1 MRAMRFKRTIPVC
14 AVLFFFAA
22 MSATNGMTQTAA
34 PGLAQNASS
43 NLAQRA
49 ATNTPIDRHALVT
62 RHNIVVHTLDPNGAM
77 AVGNGDFAFN
87 FDVTGLQSF
96 PEYYE
101 KTMPIGILS
110 AWGWHSF
117 PNPGGY
123 TLDNFPMT
131 SIPKYGRQFIFPSA
145 STSHPTP
152 DAAYLRGNPH
162 RFGLGRIG
170 LEMSHADGSPVLI
183 TDLNDITQ
191 TLDLWTGILTS
202 SFTVDGVPVRVTT
215 SAHPTRDEVATRVSS
230 PLIAAGRLKIRIAY
244 PYASDSFGPDYQ
256 DWAHP
261 DAHTTTLTRRSPTS
275 AEFDRTLDATH
286 YFVRARWSPGASLAQ
301 TAPHQ
306 FLLSGRSSQIEF
318 TAWFSPP
325 IQILDHPGP
334 SPTTTPDTFATV
346 EAASRAHWQHYWTTG
361 GVIDLS
367 GNKDPRAAELERRIV
382 LSQYLMAVHDSGP
395 LPPQETG
402 LGVNSWFG
410 KFHMEMYWWHAAHWA
425 LWGHPEVLERSL
437 DSLNGMMPPG
447 EAMAKLEGAKG
458 VKWSK
463 MTDPSG
469 IESPSGVGPVLVW
482 QQPHPIYLAELVYR
496 ARKAQDERAHKD
508 QSAHATLLR
517 YKNIVFATADYMAT
531 FVDYDPARKE
541 YVLGPGL
548 NSADEKHTDLA
559 HNLNPTMELAYWKW
573 ALETAQQWRVR
584 LGLAPDAHWQD
595 VIDHI
600 APPTVRN
607 GIYPAMEI
615 PVETT
620 PSGMTTFMY
629 GVLPGRGIDKEA
641 MRNTLHRVAHTDAP
655 QNAVTWGTAMMAMC
669 AARLD
674 EPDLAVNLLA
684 GRYDQN
690 PFRPSGYTVRRPD
703 QTPMY
708 MPANGGWLSAV
719 AMMAA
724 GWDGAVDK
732 NGKPTHA
739 PGFPSSW
746 HVRYEGL
753 QPLP

>member
-1 MRAMRFKRTIPVC
+1 MRTMRAMRTMRTSAVIILYAAWC
-14 AVLFFFAA
+14 AVC
-22 MSATNGMTQTAA
+22 
-34 PGLAQNASS
+34 GLAQSAAPSH
-43 NLAQRA
+43 AQRSSA
-49 ATNTPIDRHALVT
+49 IAPIDRHALVT
-62 RHNIVVHTLDPNGAM
+62 RHNIVVHALDPNGAM

-96 PEYYE
+96 PEYYA

-110 AWGWHSF
+110 DWGWHSF
-117 PNPGGY
+117 PNPNGY
-123 TLDNFPMT
+123 TLDKFKMT
-131 SIPKYGRQFIFPSA
+131 AIPKYDRQFIFPSA

-152 DAAYLRGNPH
+152 DTAYLRANPN

-170 LEMSHADGSPVLI
+170 LEMTHPDGSPVLI
-183 TDLNDITQ
+183 TDLKDLTQ
-191 TLDLWTGILTS
+191 TLDLWAGILTS
-202 SFTVDGVPVRVTT
+202 SFTVDGVSVRVTT
-215 SAHPTRDEVATRVSS
+215 SAHPTRDEIATRIAS
-230 PLIAAGRLKIRIAY
+230 PLIAAGRLKLRIAF

-256 DWAHP
+256 DWTHP
-261 DAHTTTLTRRSPTS
+261 ELHTTVLTRLSPTS
-275 AEFDRTLDATH
+275 ANFSRTLDSTH
-286 YFVRARWSPGASLAQ
+286 YFVRARWSPSASLAQ

-306 FLLSGRSSQIEF
+306 FLLSSKTSGIEL
-318 TAWFSPP
+318 TTCFSPNK
-325 IQILDHPGP
+325 ILTEPEP
-334 SPTTTPDTFATV
+334 AAAV
-346 EAASRAHWQHYWTTG
+346 ESASRTHWRHYWLTG

-367 GNKDPRAAELERRIV
+367 GNSDPRAAELERRIV

-425 LWGHPEVLERSL
+425 LWGHTDLLEKSL
-437 DSLNGMMPPG
+437 DSLNRMMPPG

-469 IESPSGVGPVLVW
+469 VESPSGVGPALVW

-496 ARKAQDERAHKD
+496 SRKNK
-508 QSAHATLLR
+508 ATLAR
-517 YKNIVFATADYMAT
+517 YKNIVFETADYMTT
-531 FVDYDPARKE
+531 FVDYDPARKQ
-541 YVLGPGL
+541 YALGPGL

-573 ALETAQQWRVR
+573 ALQTAQQWRIR
-584 LGLAPDAHWQD
+584 LGLAPDPLWQR
-595 VIDHI
+595 VIDHL
-600 APPTVRN
+600 ALPTVRN
-607 GIYPAMEI
+607 GIYPAMEL

-629 GVLPGRGIDKEA
+629 GVLPGRGIDREA

-669 AARLD
+669 AARLR
-674 EPDLAVNLLA
+674 EPDLAINLLA
-684 GRYDQN
+684 GKFEEN
-690 PFRPSGYTVRRPD
+690 PFRASGYTVRRPD

-724 GWDGAVDK
+724 GWDGAT
-732 NGKPTHA
+732 THA
-739 PGFPSSW
+739 PGFPKDW
-746 HVRYEGL
+746 KVRYEGL
-753 QPLP
+753 RPLP